1 MYDDF
6 LEIKVATFDSFDEAS
21 GEVDAAG
28 REGPVRAEPQV
39 RLSLIL

>member
-21 GEVDAAG
+21 AAG
-28 REGPVRAEPQV
+28 GRREEGPVRAGPQV
-39 RLSLIL
+39 RLLLIL